1 MITHPTGRTAAAHK
15 PLHAATKGER
25 GKQAGYD
32 AHKARCRALGSTDPG
47 LDVPLVPLLFE
58 TYGAAGKN
66 MQDFLRGMVRSYSTQ
81 ILSLEDESATAYF
94 RTYWS
99 YRLSVAV
106 ACGTAAIVHH
116 VPRGES
122 VPARFRRPTKE
133 DQYRLSTQGKRPSR
147 GRPRGLPNLPAAPS
161 SSPSHS
167 SPSPSTPLNQPGSP
181 CSPSPILCSSR
192 CM

>member
-1 MITHPTGRTAAAHK
+1 MGLRATDKCADVFPACPVSVAPDGTPSTTTTKRIPIILTVDHYGTTAAYDVMITHPTGRTAAAHK
-15 PLHAATKGER
+15 PLHTAAKGER

-122 VPARFRRPTKE
+122 VPARFRRPIKA
-133 DQYRLSTQGKRPSR
+133 DQYR
-147 GRPRGLPNLPAAPS
+147 
-161 SSPSHS
+161 
-167 SPSPSTPLNQPGSP
+167 
-181 CSPSPILCSSR
+181 I
-192 CM
+192 